1 MFKRVLVILVLFAL
15 VGCAD
20 EPVSSAMAAKEPEAK
35 SDAQP
40 SQNENAKAETNFT
53 HVIAT
58 ETAYYKGGPQQAQPP
73 DGRFRAG
80 TKVKLIEEAGSYIL
94 VRSEDGITAY
104 VVANSVK
111 KIEKPTAP
119 EAADLSSV
127 IEGNNEFALDLY
139 AKLRSEEAGNL
150 FFSPNSISTALAMTY
165 AGARGDTEEEMG
177 EVLHFTLPQAK
188 LHPSFAALTG
198 KLQGEKAKGYQLRIA
213 NRLWGQKGYQF
224 LPEFL
229 GITRDQYGAE
239 LALVDYVEKT
249 EEARKTIN
257 VWVEEQTKQK
267 ITDLIQQGVLN
278 QMTRLVL
285 TNAIYFKGNW
295 ASQFNEE
302 ATKDAPFRVI
312 ADETVNVQMMYQ
324 KDKFKYGA
332 IERVKVL
339 ELPYESGDL
348 SMLILLP
355 EKAGGLAEL
364 EKSLTTDRLAKWASA
379 ARKQEVNVCLPKFTM
394 TSQFG
399 LKDVLTSMGMP
410 LAFTPEEADFS
421 GMNGKRDLFI
431 SAVIH
436 KAFVEVNEE
445 GTEAAAATGVAVG
458 VTSVQITPTF
468 RANHPFVLLIRD
480 NRTGSILFMG
490 RVMNPKATDGE

>member
-1 MFKRVLVILVLFAL
+1 MLKRFFVITVLFAL

-20 EPVSSAMAAKEPEAK
+20 EPVPPAMAAKEPEAK
-35 SDAQP
+35 SDTQP
-40 SQNENAKAETNFT
+40 SQNENAKVETNST
-53 HVIAT
+53 HVIVA
-58 ETAYYKGGPQQAQPP
+58 ETVYYKGGPQQAQPP
-73 DGRFRAG
+73 DGRFRVG

-104 VVANSVK
+104 VVADSMR
-111 KIEKPTAP
+111 KIERPAAP
-119 EAADLSSV
+119 EAADLSLV
-127 IEGNNEFALDLY
+127 VKGNNEFALDLY

-150 FFSPNSISTALAMTY
+150 FFSPHSISTALAMTY
-165 AGARGDTEEEMG
+165 AGARGDTEKEMG
-177 EVLHFTLPQAK
+177 EVLHFTLPQAQ
-188 LHPSFAALTG
+188 LHAAFAALAD
-198 KLQGEKAKGYQLRIA
+198 KLLGDKAKGYQLRIA
-213 NRLWGQKGYQF
+213 NRLWGQTGYQF

-239 LALVDYVEKT
+239 LALVNYKEKT

-257 VWVEEQTKQK
+257 AWVEEQTEQK
-267 ITDLIQQGVLN
+267 IQDLIQQGVLN

-285 TNAIYFKGNW
+285 TNAIYFKGDW
-295 ASQFNEE
+295 ASQFDEKT
-302 ATKDAPFRVI
+302 TKDAPFRVT
-312 ADETVNVQMMYQ
+312 ADETANVPMMYQ

-332 IERVKVL
+332 AEGVQLL

-355 EKAGGLAEL
+355 EKVGGLAEL
-364 EKSLTTDRLAKWASA
+364 EKRLTTDRLAKWASA
-379 ARKQEVNVCLPKFTM
+379 ARKQKVNVYLPKFTM
-394 TSQFG
+394 ISQFG

-410 LAFTPEEADFS
+410 LAFTPGKADLS

-468 RANHPFVLLIRD
+468 RADHPFVFLIRD